1 MSLAFLDMGK
11 VVWSDGRVE
20 YATRPSDRELV
31 LKQIKVFDRLLESY
45 SDGSPAKVVHSTC
58 VDNKYKCRAGWWGVL
73 AIRFG
78 ELHERGLLPEEISEE
93 YHSVMRNYE
102 VHLQER
108 RGLTSPE
115 DISAANSLVI
125 KTLSSLR
132 ERLSSG
138 LD

>member
-31 LKQIKVFDRLLESY
+31 LGKIKVFDRLLESY
-45 SDGSPAKVVHSTC
+45 SDGLPAEVVHSTSK
-58 VDNKYKCRAGWWGVL
+58 NAKYKCRAGWWGVL
-73 AIRFG
+73 VIQFG
-78 ELHERGLLPEEISEE
+78 ELLERGLLPEEISEN
-93 YHSVMRNYE
+93 YYGVIGNYE